1 MFRQACKYATA
12 QTKILSEPLKPRSE
26 LMLAWQFQ
34 SFGGLDQL
42 KLNNVILPQVKKP
55 NDVLVKV
62 HATSVNP
69 LDVAMIGGYGNVVL
83 DTLRQCDFR
92 MENKNVPLT
101 TGRDFCGEVVS
112 KSTNVRKDIKVGDL
126 VYGAIPPH
134 YQGSHASYLVI
145 DDHLMIQKP
154 SNIKDTEA
162 ASIPYT
168 ALTAWSALKI
178 SGDLA
183 VSDPKTKKV
192 LVLGA
197 SGGVGTAAVQ
207 MLKAW
212 GCQVVATCGTDAV
225 SLVSNMSPDIVI
237 DYQQKEAMREIEL
250 SGKYDIIL
258 DASGNVNYVS
268 YVPYLKEWSNSKFIT
283 LKSPFLSNTDYYG
296 LLGGLI
302 KNASDLL
309 KYNLSSNALAKGCT
323 VRWGFF
329 APLGIG
335 MTEIGQLV
343 KTGQLKPKI
352 DSTFSFEEM
361 PKAFK
366 KVSEGHLRGKVVVS
380 HKKDL

>member
-1 MFRQACKYATA
+1 MFRQACRFATT
-12 QTKILSEPLKPRSE
+12 QTKILSEPLKPRTE
-26 LMLAWQFQ
+26 LMPAWQFQ

-42 KLNNVILPQVKKP
+42 KLKDVDIPQVKKP

-62 HATSVNP
+62 QASSVNP

-83 DTLRQCDFR
+83 DTLRQCDLN
-92 MENKNVPLT
+92 MEIKKLPLI

-112 KSTNVRKDIKVGDL
+112 KSTNVRKDIRVGDI
-126 VYGAIPPH
+126 VYGVVPPH
-134 YQGSHASYLVI
+134 YQGSHASYIVT

-154 SNIKDTEA
+154 SGLKMTEA

-183 VSDPKTKKV
+183 ISDPKTKKV

-207 MLKAW
+207 LLKAW
-212 GCQVVATCGTDAV
+212 GCQVVATCGTNAV
-225 SLVSNMSPDIVI
+225 PLVKSMSPDIII

-268 YVPYLKEWSNSKFIT
+268 YVPFLKEWSNSKFIT
-283 LKSPFLSNTDYYG
+283 LKSPFLSNTDNYG
-296 LLGGLI
+296 LIGGLL

-329 APLGIG
+329 APLGLG

-343 KTGQLKPKI
+343 KSGQINPKI
-352 DSTFSFEEM
+352 DSKYDFEDM

-366 KVSEGHLRGKVVVS
+366 KVSEGHLRDRKSVV
-380 HKKDL
+380 

>member
-12 QTKILSEPLKPRSE
+12 QTKILSEPLKSHTE
-26 LMLAWQFQ
+26 LMPAWQFQ

-42 KLNNVILPQVKKP
+42 KLNNVVVPQLKKP
-55 NDVLVKV
+55 NDVLVKI

-83 DTLRQCDFR
+83 DTLRKCDFN
-92 MENKNVPLT
+92 MELKNLPLI
-101 TGRDFCGEVVS
+101 TGRDFCGEVVL
-112 KSTNVRKDIKVGDL
+112 KSSNVRNDIKVGDF
-126 VYGAIPPH
+126 VYGAVPPH

-145 DDHLMIQKP
+145 DDHMMIQKP
-154 SNIKDTEA
+154 SSLNETEA

-183 VSDPKTKKV
+183 ISDPKTKKV
-192 LVLGA
+192 LVIGA

-207 MLKAW
+207 LLKAW
-212 GCQVVATCGTDAV
+212 GCQVVATCGTNAV
-225 SLVSNMSPDIVI
+225 PLVRSMSPDIII

-258 DASGNVNYVS
+258 DASGAVNYVS
-268 YVPYLKEWSNSKFIT
+268 YVPFLKEWSNSKFIT
-283 LKSPFLSNTDYYG
+283 LKSPFLSNTDSFG

-309 KYNLSSNALAKGCT
+309 TYNLSSNVLAKGCT

-329 APLGIG
+329 APLGMG

-343 KTGQLKPKI
+343 KTEQIKPKI
-352 DSTFSFEEM
+352 DSTFLFEDI

-366 KVSEGHLRGKVVVS
+366 KVSDGHLRGKVVVS
-380 HKKDL
+380 HTKD